1 MDCRVKPGNDDRGYR
16 FRCPSPGSRLQ
27 RSPPSPRK
35 LRGEG
40 ADRVCG
46 LRPWFHFTR
55 TCAAALCELL
65 HAGAG
70 TCRLCWRRHRAIGDG
85 GGSVAYRR
93 PSWAFPPS
101 TWPRWLL
108 AGGAF
113 FIASGSRSRGLI
125 FAKKNA
131 PAEAGATWHVV

>member
-1 MDCRVKPGNDDRGYR
+1 M
-16 FRCPSPGSRLQ
+16 
-27 RSPPSPRK
+27 
-35 LRGEG
+35 
-40 ADRVCG
+40 
-46 LRPWFHFTR
+46 R
-55 TCAAALCELL
+55 TECELL

-70 TCRLCWRRHRAIGDG
+70 TWRLCWRRHRAIGDG

-108 AGGAF
+108 PAGPF
-113 FIASGSRSRGLI
+113 SSRVVRDRGRLKSLQ
-125 FAKKNA
+125 KKNA